1 MVIAALLPK
10 QLAADAR
17 YVLCEEAT
25 SNLLSG
31 LRLHGS
37 RMPAEHESEIQSR
50 GLSKVRETRAALC
63 LSCLTWIVLALISPH
78 SHAHLLNMTELHLD
92 ASDRSQTVL
101 RVKIDLGQSL
111 MHPEEYWRAA
121 TADAK
126 GQEQLIAPAVEQF
139 LEALVIAID
148 SVPAAA
154 TLQSWQLEA
163 VSIDAIRNPIT
174 PQMAELIFLLDQNIS
189 LGEAELEVRIDD
201 NLEVPWPV
209 LLRVDYAVTP
219 LPVSRLL
226 TSSERSSRPIIL
238 NGNLLASD
246 SATLA
251 GLALAF
257 QNWVPGLSWLA
268 VGFQHIIPRGLDH
281 IVFVLGLFFL
291 STRLSTLLYQVSCF
305 TMAHSL
311 ALALATL
318 GIVAVPAAVV
328 EPLIAAS
335 IIFVAVDN
343 LHSNTLI
350 RWRLLVVTLFGLLH
364 GLGFAAVLSELI
376 LPAENFYSAL
386 LFFNLGVEAGQLTVL
401 LLAFAA
407 VGWLRNWSQYTNRV
421 ARPAT
426 VTIAGVGAYW
436 LVKRVA
442 FI

>member
-1 MVIAALLPK
+1 MSRVRAQTSPRFLLFAM
-10 QLAADAR
+10 L
-17 YVLCEEAT
+17 VLFTCE
-25 SNLLSG
+25 
-31 LRLHGS
+31 
-37 RMPAEHESEIQSR
+37 
-50 GLSKVRETRAALC
+50 
-63 LSCLTWIVLALISPH
+63 

-92 ASDRSQTVL
+92 ASDPRQARL
-101 RVKIDLGQSL
+101 HVKIDLGQSL
-111 MHPEEYWRAA
+111 MQPEIYWRAVS
-121 TADAK
+121 ADAA
-126 GQEQLIAPAVEQF
+126 GQAQLIAPAVAQLARSIVISVDGE
-139 LEALVIAID
+139 LVKAN
-148 SVPAAA
+148 
-154 TLQSWQLEA
+154 LQSWQLEA
-163 VSIDAIRNPIT
+163 VSLDAIINPIT
-174 PQMAELIFLLDQNIS
+174 PQMAELVFA
-189 LGEAELEVRIDD
+189 LGASFSPEDEVLEVRIDD
-201 NLEVPWPV
+201 DFEVPWPA
-209 LLRVDYAVTP
+209 LLRVDYAGAP

-226 TSSERSSRPIIL
+226 TASERSSRPISL
-238 NGNLLASD
+238 NGNSAASD

-257 QNWVPGLSWLA
+257 QSWAPGLSWL
-268 VGFQHIIPRGLDH
+268 VIGFQHIIPRGLDH

-305 TMAHSL
+305 TVAHSL
-311 ALALATL
+311 SLGLATL
-318 GIVAVPAAVV
+318 GFVAVPASVV

-335 IIFVAVDN
+335 IIFIAVDN
-343 LHSNTLI
+343 LHSELLA
-350 RWRLLVVTLFGLLH
+350 RWRLAVVTLFGLLH

-407 VGWLRNWSQYTNRV
+407 VGWLRNWTQYTNRV

>member
-1 MVIAALLPK
+1 MTYEIKTQNQRALRRVKEMIVAACTLFLISGM
-10 QLAADAR
+10 L
-17 YVLCEEAT
+17 T
-25 SNLLSG
+25 LLS
-31 LRLHGS
+31 S
-37 RMPAEHESEIQSR
+37 Y
-50 GLSKVRETRAALC
+50 
-63 LSCLTWIVLALISPH
+63 

-92 ASDRSQTVL
+92 ASNQTEATL

-111 MHPEEYWRAA
+111 MNPDVYWSAA
-121 TADAK
+121 TADA
-126 GQEQLIAPAVEQF
+126 GAQAQLIAPAVDQ
-139 LEALVIAID
+139 LIRSIKIAVD
-148 SVPAAA
+148 SEPISAR
-154 TLQSWQLEA
+154 LQSWQLDA

-174 PQMAELIFLLDQNIS
+174 PQMAELVFALDPNIS
-189 LGEAELEVRIDD
+189 PEGTELEVRIDGD
-201 NLEVPWPV
+201 LEIPWPA
-209 LLRVDYAVTP
+209 LLRVDSSAAP

-226 TSSERSSRPIIL
+226 TSSERSSRPIAL
-238 NGNLLASD
+238 NGNPSASD
-246 SATLA
+246 STTLA

-257 QNWVPGLSWLA
+257 QNWVPGLSWVA

-281 IVFVLGLFFL
+281 IVFVLGLYFL

-305 TMAHSL
+305 TVAHSL

-318 GIVAVPAAVV
+318 GIVAVPASVV

-343 LHSNTLI
+343 LHSSVLV

-364 GLGFAAVLSELI
+364 GLGFAAALSELI
-376 LPAENFYSAL
+376 LPSENFYSAL

-421 ARPAT
+421 SRPAT
-426 VTIAGVGAYW
+426 VTIAGVGTYW
-436 LVKRVA
+436 LIKRVT

>member
-1 MVIAALLPK
+1 MSRVRAQTSLRFLLFAM
-10 QLAADAR
+10 L
-17 YVLCEEAT
+17 VLFTCE
-25 SNLLSG
+25 
-31 LRLHGS
+31 
-37 RMPAEHESEIQSR
+37 
-50 GLSKVRETRAALC
+50 
-63 LSCLTWIVLALISPH
+63 

-92 ASDRSQTVL
+92 ASDPRQGRL
-101 RVKIDLGQSL
+101 HVKIDLGQSL
-111 MHPEEYWRAA
+111 MQPEIYWRAVS
-121 TADAK
+121 ADAA
-126 GQEQLIAPAVEQF
+126 GQAQLIAPAVAQLARSIVISVDGE
-139 LEALVIAID
+139 LVKAN
-148 SVPAAA
+148 
-154 TLQSWQLEA
+154 LQSWQLEA
-163 VSIDAIRNPIT
+163 VSLDAIINPIT
-174 PQMAELIFLLDQNIS
+174 PQMAELVFA
-189 LGEAELEVRIDD
+189 LGASFSPEDEVLEVRIDD
-201 NLEVPWPV
+201 DFEVPWPA
-209 LLRVDYAVTP
+209 LLRVDYAGAP

-226 TSSERSSRPIIL
+226 TASERSSRPISL
-238 NGNLLASD
+238 NGNSAASD

-257 QNWVPGLSWLA
+257 QSWAPGLSWL
-268 VGFQHIIPRGLDH
+268 VIGFQHIIPRGLDH

-305 TMAHSL
+305 TVAHSL
-311 ALALATL
+311 SLGLATL
-318 GIVAVPAAVV
+318 GFVAVPASVV

-335 IIFVAVDN
+335 IIFIAVDN
-343 LHSNTLI
+343 LHSELLA
-350 RWRLLVVTLFGLLH
+350 RWRLAVVTLFGQLH

-407 VGWLRNWSQYTNRV
+407 VGWLRNWTQYTNRV

>member
-1 MVIAALLPK
+1 MVIAARIPK
-10 QLAADAR
+10 HLVADVR

-63 LSCLTWIVLALISPH
+63 LNCLTWIVLALISPH

-92 ASDRSQTVL
+92 ASDPMQARL
-101 RVKIDLGQSL
+101 HVKIDLGQSL
-111 MHPEEYWRAA
+111 MQPEIYWRAVI
-121 TADAK
+121 ADAA
-126 GQEQLIAPAVEQF
+126 GQAQLMAPAVAQLARSIVISVDGE
-139 LEALVIAID
+139 LVKAN
-148 SVPAAA
+148 
-154 TLQSWQLEA
+154 LQSWQLEA
-163 VSIDAIRNPIT
+163 VSLDAIINPIT
-174 PQMAELIFLLDQNIS
+174 PQMAELVFA
-189 LGEAELEVRIDD
+189 LGASFSPEDEVLEVRIDD
-201 NLEVPWPV
+201 DFEVPWPA
-209 LLRVDYAVTP
+209 LLRVDYAGAP

-226 TSSERSSRPIIL
+226 TASERSSRPISL
-238 NGNLLASD
+238 NGNSAASD
-246 SATLA
+246 SATLT

-257 QNWVPGLSWLA
+257 RSWAPGLSWL
-268 VGFQHIIPRGLDH
+268 VIGFQHIIPRGLDH

-305 TMAHSL
+305 TVAHSL
-311 ALALATL
+311 SLGLATL
-318 GIVAVPAAVV
+318 GFVAVPASVV

-335 IIFVAVDN
+335 IIFIAVDN
-343 LHSNTLI
+343 LYSELLA
-350 RWRLLVVTLFGLLH
+350 RWRLAVVTLFGLLH

-407 VGWLRNWSQYTNRV
+407 VGWLRNWTQYTNRV